1 MPLMF
6 DFPLEKLKTYQGINP
21 RPADMDAFWDK
32 SLAAM
37 RALDPQVTLV
47 PADFQTPFAD
57 CFHMYFAGVGGVR
70 VHAKLLRPKKPAAQ
84 HPAVV
89 MFHGYSGDSGD
100 WLGKLG
106 YVAAGYTVAALD
118 CRGQGGLSEDKGGV
132 TGWTLR
138 GHIIRGLDD
147 ALAGA
152 PEKLLFRDIFLDT
165 AQLAKIVMDM
175 PDVDPD
181 RVGATGGS
189 QGGAL
194 TVACMSLEPR
204 IKQAAPVFPFLS
216 DYKRVWEMDQ
226 DKDAYAELREYFRK
240 FDPLHEREDDIFTT
254 LGYIDIH
261 HLSARTQAKVLW
273 YTGLMDT
280 ICPPSTQF
288 AAYNQISSDK
298 QMVIYPD
305 HGHEGLPGHDDQI
318 FQFMMDL

>member
-32 SLAAM
+32 SLAEM
-37 RALDPQVTLV
+37 RSLDPQVKLV
-47 PADFQTPFAD
+47 PADFQTSYAE
-57 CFHMYFAGVGGVR
+57 CFHMYFTGVGGAR
-70 VHAKLLRPKKPAAQ
+70 IHAKLLRPKNPTGQ

-89 MFHGYSGDSGD
+89 IFHGYSGDSGAWVD
-100 WLGKLG
+100 KLG
-106 YVAAGYTVAALD
+106 YVSAGYTVAALD

-138 GHIIRGLDD
+138 GHIVRGLDD
-147 ALAGA
+147 ALNGK

-165 AQLAKIVMDM
+165 AQLAKIVMEM
-175 PDVDPD
+175 EDVDAD

-204 IKQAAPVFPFLS
+204 IKLAAPVYPFLS

-226 DKDAYAELREYFRK
+226 DKDAYAELREFFRK
-240 FDPLHEREDDIFTT
+240 FDPRHEREEEIFTT
-254 LGYIDIH
+254 LGYIDIQ
-261 HLSARTQAKVLW
+261 HLSARTQAKVQW

-280 ICPPSTQF
+280 ICPPSSQF
-288 AAYNQISSDK
+288 AAYNHIVAEK
-298 QMVIYPD
+298 EMVIYPD
-305 HGHEGLPGHDDQI
+305 HGHEGLPDKDDRVY
-318 FQFMMDL
+318 QFMMGL